1 MPASI
6 SLKSVTARHHFRLGS
21 TPHATPDEP
30 WPSWPCHGTGG
41 TPVARRR
48 GMVAPGS
55 ITTTGVENTTERGGL
70 VTRYFAPSLCP
81 RHSPA
86 SFIGS
91 LGLKDEMKYDEITP
105 LHLPDLW
112 ARRSPRP
119 CWGPAGGPPR
129 VWRGNPAATEPAAEE
144 SARQVSSRRAVHT
157 PPHRLSAET
166 TDFMRTFHS
175 LVIETA

>member
-129 VWRGNPAATEPAAEE
+129 VWRAPQRQTCGGGVNPPLLNPPPK
-144 SARQVSSRRAVHT
+144 SRRA
-157 PPHRLSAET
+157 R
-166 TDFMRTFHS
+166 FHHAVRS
-175 LVIETA
+175 TLPRIVYRQKRPIS